1 MMEYRQFGD
10 TYVLRLDRGE
20 EVIRSL
26 AAFCKKENVRLG
38 MIEGLGASD
47 YAVVGLYNVEEK
59 QYHKQ
64 IFDGAMEITS
74 LVGNISEKDGENYL
88 HCHINLCREDMT
100 VVGGH
105 LNECRISATCELFVR
120 KLDGVVE
127 RRLDADGTGLNLY
140 QFL

>member
-1 MMEYRQFGD
+1 MEYRRFGD

-20 EVIRSL
+20 EIIGSL
-26 AAFCKKENVRLG
+26 GAFCKKETIRLG
-38 MIEGLGASD
+38 MVEGLGASD
-47 YAVVGLYNVEEK
+47 HVMVGLYNVEEK

-64 IFDGAMEITS
+64 VYDGAMEITS

-100 VVGGH
+100 VIGGH

-120 KLDGVVE
+120 KLEGVVE